1 MRMPSHG
8 KPCRR
13 RVGAHIVEFA
23 MVIPFFFLFV
33 FGLIEIGRGMMVS
46 SLVTNA
52 ARAGCRTGI
61 VPGRSNTD
69 VTNAV
74 NGLLQAQ
81 GVSDYTTTIT
91 VNGSNSTNV
100 NAAQSGDTIIVT
112 VTVPIVKASWLPSL
126 SFLSGNIT
134 GRFSMPHE

>member
-1 MRMPSHG
+1 
-8 KPCRR
+8 
-13 RVGAHIVEFA
+13 

-69 VTNAV
+69 VTNTV